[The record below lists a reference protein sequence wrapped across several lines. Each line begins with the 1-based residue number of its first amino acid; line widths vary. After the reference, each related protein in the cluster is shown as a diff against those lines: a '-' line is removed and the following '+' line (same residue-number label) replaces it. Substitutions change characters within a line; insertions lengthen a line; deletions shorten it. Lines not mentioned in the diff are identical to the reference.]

1 MKYGLVKWVSL
12 SLVLFFAVIM
22 VANAEEHYVNGVEG
36 IKAASLPPP
45 GFYWRLY
52 GAYYNAD
59 EMRDDSGDKQDIGFD
74 VSVYALVNR
83 FIWSTPVEMLGGNYV
98 CDIIIPAL
106 QVDLKMDV
114 ADYDKDRTGLG
125 DICVEPFVLAW
136 HGARYDAAFGLAGY
150 LPTGKYDKDEI
161 ANPGKGMWTGMLT
174 LGGTYYLDA
183 DKTWSASILSRYE
196 THSKIE
202 GRDYTPGDDFHFEW
216 GIGKTIAKVWDVGIA
231 GYCQWQVTEN
241 KGDEAPYTKKNRV
254 FAIGPEVVYFIQK
267 AGLFASIRSE
277 WEFEARNHS
286 QGTMTALTLTKIF

>member
-1 MKYGLVKWVSL
+1 MKYGLVKWISL
-12 SLVLFFAVIM
+12 CLVLFFAVIV

-45 GFYWRLY
+45 GYYWRLY

-59 EMRDDSGDKQDIGFD
+59 EMRDDSGDKEDIGFD

-83 FIWSTPVEMLGGNYV
+83 F
-98 CDIIIPAL
+98 
-106 QVDLKMDV
+106 DLKMDV

-125 DICVEPFVLAW
+125 DICVEPLVIAW
-136 HGARYDAAFGLAGY
+136 HGARYDAAVGLAGY

-161 ANPGKGMWTGMLT
+161 GNPGKGMWTGMLT

-183 DKTWSASILSRYE
+183 NKTWSASILSRYE
-196 THSKIE
+196 VHSKIE
-202 GRDYTPGDDFHFEW
+202 GRDHTPGDDFHFEW

-241 KGDEAPYTKKNRV
+241 KGDEAPYTDKNRV
-254 FAIGPEVVYFIQK
+254 FAIGPEVIYFIQP
-267 AGLFASIRSE
+267 AGLFASLRSE